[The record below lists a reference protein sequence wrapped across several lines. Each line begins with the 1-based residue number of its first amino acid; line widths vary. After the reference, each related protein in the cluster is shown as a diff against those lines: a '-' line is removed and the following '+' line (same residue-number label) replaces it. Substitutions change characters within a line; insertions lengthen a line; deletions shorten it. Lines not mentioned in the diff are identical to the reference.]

1 MTLASRL
8 RLTAAKKVATYGEPV
23 TWRSIA
29 RVYSVATA
37 ATVETVTEYAYTVAV
52 QPEERTYVEPD
63 VVRAESL
70 VVIGPARQS
79 TDVALAFTPKLDD
92 RVVMNGREF
101 QVVGLEEIRV
111 QGVVVAY
118 TFSLRR

>member
-1 MTLASRL
+1 MTLGSRL
-8 RLTAAKKVATYGEPV
+8 RLTAAQKVATYGEPV
-23 TWRSIA
+23 TWRSVA
-29 RVYSVATA
+29 RVYSTLTA
-37 ATVETVTEYAYTVAV
+37 ATIETVTEYAYQVAV

-63 VVRAESL
+63 VTRAAA
-70 VVIGPARQS
+70 VVAIGPARQS

-92 RVVMNGREF
+92 RVLMGGQEF

-111 QGVVVAY
+111 QGIVVAY